1 MFVGARG
8 LIRRRTNKAQL
19 QKCASERSDFGYM
32 TTTILAL
39 EESRAFTL
47 ARVADYA
54 TLCKPR
60 IAVLVLVAVAVAF
73 CVASWGQPNPVA
85 LIHALVGTLFVASS
99 ASALNQ
105 WIERKRDELMT
116 RTASRPLPA
125 GRLSPVEAF
134 AFGGFALAIGLCY
147 LVAFV
152 GLASAAWGAMTWV
165 LYVCVYTP
173 AKTRT
178 SMNTAI
184 GAVAGAMPVMIGWS
198 AAQGAYDVRAAA
210 LFLLL
215 FLWQF
220 PHFMAIAWLYREQYA
235 RAGMKMLPVIE
246 PTGARAGV
254 QAVWAA
260 LALVPV
266 SIIPALFTPGDGA
279 AVYAVVALILGLAQ
293 LALAIQF
300 CAWRDNHSARQLLRA
315 SLVYLPSVLLLL
327 TFISWF

>member
-1 MFVGARG
+1 
-8 LIRRRTNKAQL
+8 
-19 QKCASERSDFGYM
+19 M
-32 TTTILAL
+32 TTTTLAL
-39 EESRAFTL
+39 EQSRAFSI
-47 ARVADYA
+47 ARAADYVS
-54 TLCKPR
+54 LCKPR

-73 CVASWGQPNPVA
+73 CVASWGQPHPVA
-85 LIHALVGTLFVASS
+85 LVHVLVGTLLIASS

-105 WIERKRDELMT
+105 WLERKLDALMT
-116 RTASRPLPA
+116 RTQSRPLPS
-125 GRLSPVEAF
+125 GRLSSMEA
-134 AFGGFALAIGLCY
+134 ATFGWMTFTSGLIY
-147 LVAFV
+147 LLAFV
-152 GLASAAWGAMTWV
+152 GIASAVWGVMTWV
-165 LYVCVYTP
+165 LYVWVYTP

-184 GAVAGAMPVMIGWS
+184 GAFAGAMPIMIGWS
-198 AAQGAYDVRAAA
+198 AAGGAYDVRGAA

-235 RAGMKMLPVIE
+235 RAGMKMLPVVE

-266 SIIPALFTPGDGA
+266 SIIPALFSPGFGA
-279 AVYAVVALILGLAQ
+279 AMYAVVALVLGLGQ

-300 CAWRDNHSARQLLRA
+300 CAWRSSSSARRLLRA
-315 SLVYLPSVLLLL
+315 SLIYLPAVLLLL